1 MRSTSEPDCSGVAD
15 NERDRHSRFFSQLL
29 CHLSE
34 HVAVEFG
41 ILLVVLLDLLLQG
54 LVFQLHI
61 PEFSSNIVTASDL
74 ALSFKGI

>member
-1 MRSTSEPDCSGVAD
+1 MMDAHPV
-15 NERDRHSRFFSQLL
+15 FSQLL

-41 ILLVVLLDLLLQG
+41 ILLVELLDLLFQD

-61 PEFSSNIVTASDL
+61 PEFSSNIVRVRCTVQL
-74 ALSFKGI
+74 C